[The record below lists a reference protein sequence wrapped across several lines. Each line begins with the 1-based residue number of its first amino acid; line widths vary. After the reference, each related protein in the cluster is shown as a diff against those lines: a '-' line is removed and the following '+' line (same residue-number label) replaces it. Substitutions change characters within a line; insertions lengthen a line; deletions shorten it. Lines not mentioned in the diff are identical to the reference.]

1 MENSVSYWSDDENND
16 EFEQEQYP
24 YYALNGIKTRIVW
37 ITNYINNEDCM
48 YITLF

>member
-37 ITNYINNEDCM
+37 ITNYMNNENCM
-48 YITLF
+48 YIKLY